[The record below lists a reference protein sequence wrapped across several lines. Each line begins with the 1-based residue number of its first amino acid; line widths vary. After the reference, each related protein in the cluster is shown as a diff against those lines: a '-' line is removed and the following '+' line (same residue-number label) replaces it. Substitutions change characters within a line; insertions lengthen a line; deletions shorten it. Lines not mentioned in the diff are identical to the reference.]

1 MAAPELE
8 ARGWYQTLHQQLS
21 AQLAQHR
28 IPAHTAHAAHDWHQ
42 QGSRQGTT
50 RRQTRA
56 HRYGGPANAR
66 CSPQLTAHHLATST
80 IDDNEDTT
88 MTAPAARCARGP
100 ISMITLVSRSIVS
113 RTAAGSSGS
122 ARLGHTTQL
131 NGQHS
136 QHSHHQAP
144 TAIRQPPKAQRS
156 ATWRGAMAGPQLAA
170 GRRWPGAARRGAT

>member
-1 MAAPELE
+1 MQHMIGTSKAPGK
-8 ARGWYQTLHQQLS
+8 ARH
-21 AQLAQHR
+21 ADRH
-28 IPAHTAHAAHDWHQ
+28 AHTGTAAQPTRGAAHIL
-42 QGSRQGTT
+42 
-50 RRQTRA
+50 A
-56 HRYGGPANAR
+56 AR
-66 CSPQLTAHHLATST
+66 HLATST

-136 QHSHHQAP
+136 QHSQHSRHQAP
-144 TAIRQPPKAQRS
+144 TAIRQPPKAQRN

-170 GRRWPGAARRGAT
+170 GRRWPGAARRRAT

>member
-1 MAAPELE
+1 MQHMIGTSRAPGK
-8 ARGWYQTLHQQLS
+8 ARH
-21 AQLAQHR
+21 ADRH
-28 IPAHTAHAAHDWHQ
+28 AHTGTAAQPTRDAAHIL
-42 QGSRQGTT
+42 
-50 RRQTRA
+50 A
-56 HRYGGPANAR
+56 AR
-66 CSPQLTAHHLATST
+66 HLATST
-80 IDDNEDTT
+80 IDDIEDTT

-122 ARLGHTTQL
+122 ARLGHSTQL

-136 QHSHHQAP
+136 PHSHHQAP

-156 ATWRGAMAGPQLAA
+156 ATWRGAMAGLQLAA